1 MPEVTVHGCNVHFQD
16 TVKSMPRTIV
26 FLHGAGSSHR
36 IWRDQWAGLKGAARL
51 VIPDLPGHAES
62 SGTARE
68 SVQEYAAWLRDFVDE
83 LELKNFVL
91 AGHSMGGAVALSA
104 AISGIRGLDALI
116 LAGTGAKLRVS
127 PIIFEG
133 ITNRFLEF
141 GPEFVDQVLA
151 KDAGPGLKEE
161 LESDVLSVPP
171 SVFLADF
178 RACDAF
184 DVRDRL
190 GAIGVPTLIVN
201 GDDDR
206 LTPLRYGE
214 YLATAIRGAVLKIM
228 HGAGHVVMLEKPTE
242 VNNVIGSFIQSLGQR
257 ARLT

>member
-16 TVKSMPRTIV
+16 TVKSLPRTIV
-26 FLHGAGSSHR
+26 FLHGAVGSHR
-36 IWRDQWAGLKGAARL
+36 IWRDQWAGLKGTARL

-68 SVQEYAAWLRDFVDE
+68 SIQEYAAWLSDFIGE
-83 LELKNFVL
+83 LGLKNFVL
-91 AGHSMGGAVALSA
+91 AGHSLGGAVALSA
-104 AISGIRGLDALI
+104 ALSGIRGLDALI

-127 PIIFEG
+127 PILFEG

-141 GPEFVDQVLA
+141 APEFVDIVLA
-151 KDAGPGLKEE
+151 KDSDSALREE
-161 LESDVLSVPP
+161 LTADVLSIRP

-184 DVRDRL
+184 DVRDKL
-190 GAIGVPTLIVN
+190 GAIGVPTLIIN

-206 LTPLRYGE
+206 LTPLKYGE
-214 YLATAIRGAVLKIM
+214 FLATSIRGAVLKIM
-228 HGAGHVVMLEKPTE
+228 RGAGHAAMLEKPNE
-242 VNNVIGSFIQSLGQR
+242 VNNVIASFIHSLE
-257 ARLT
+257 

>member
-1 MPEVTVHGCNVHFQD
+1 MPEITVHGCNVHFQD
-16 TVKSMPRTIV
+16 TVRSLPRTIV
-26 FLHGAGSSHR
+26 FLHGAGSSHS
-36 IWRDQWAGLKGAARL
+36 IWRDQWAGLKGTARL

-68 SVQEYAAWLRDFVDE
+68 SIEEYAAWLSDFVDE
-83 LELKNFVL
+83 LGLRNFVL
-91 AGHSMGGAVALSA
+91 AGHSMGGAIAQTAALS
-104 AISGIRGLDALI
+104 GLRGLDALI

-141 GPEFVDQVLA
+141 APELVDWLLA
-151 KDAGPGLKEE
+151 KDAGPGLKDE
-161 LESDVLSVPP
+161 LTTDVLSTRP

-184 DVRDRL
+184 DVLDKV
-190 GAIGVPTLIVN
+190 GAIGVPTLIIN

-206 LTPLRYGE
+206 LTPLKYGE
-214 YLATAIRGAVLKIM
+214 FLATTIRGAVLKIM
-228 HGAGHVVMLEKPTE
+228 HGAGHVAMLEKPTE
-242 VNNVIGSFIQSLGQR
+242 VNNVIASFIQSLG
-257 ARLT
+257 